1 MKFYDRSRELAFL
14 RSIREESKT
23 RAQMTILRGRRRVGK
38 TALLQEAYGDGDY
51 LYFFVARKD
60 EADLCLDFQAE
71 VARYF
76 KMSLPGT
83 VRSFEE
89 IFRFLLELSEREHF
103 TLVIDE
109 FQDFLRVNPSIFSTM
124 QRDWDI
130 WKGRAKMNLVVS
142 GSINRMMEQIFSAEQ
157 PLYGRATHEFRLDP
171 FSTDTMREILT
182 DCAHA
187 CDSEALLA
195 LWTLTGG
202 VAKYIELL
210 MDGGA
215 FDPESMVGNFISD
228 GSTIL
233 NEGKV
238 LLVEEFRKDYGTYF
252 SILSLIASGR
262 TSRSEIQDV
271 IGSDVGGYLTKLCE
285 DYGIVAKKRPFAE
298 EGSNRNMLYEIDD
311 LFLRFWF
318 RFVYRYQSA
327 IELKAYGRLR
337 EFILRDYRMLSGKA
351 LESYFA
357 KKLSESGEWT
367 RMGSWWDRK
376 GENEIDLIAV
386 DEFGKR
392 ILFCEVK
399 RNAAKIST
407 GTLREKAA
415 VFLRTHAN
423 YAAFTPAYR
432 ALSLSEM

>member
-1 MKFYDRSRELAFL
+1 MKFYDRQKELSLL
-14 RSIREESKT
+14 RTIRDESKT
-23 RAQMTILRGRRRVGK
+23 HAQMTILKGRRRVGK
-38 TALLQEAYGDGDY
+38 TSLLQEAYGDGDY

-71 VARYF
+71 VTRFF

-83 VRSFEE
+83 IRSFEA
-89 IFRFLLELSEREHF
+89 IFRFLLELSEHEHF

-124 QRDWDI
+124 QRDWDAR
-130 WKGRAKMNLVVS
+130 KGCAKMNLVVS

-171 FSTDTMREILT
+171 FSTDTMKEILT
-182 DCAHA
+182 DCAHGCRA
-187 CDSEALLA
+187 ESLLA
-195 LWTLTGG
+195 MWTLTGG

-210 MDGGA
+210 VDGGA
-215 FDPESMVGNFISD
+215 FDLESMVGNFISD

-238 LLVEEFRKDYGTYF
+238 LLVEEFRKEYGTYF

-262 TSRSEIQDV
+262 TSRSEIQNV
-271 IGSDVGGYLTKLCE
+271 IGADVGGYLTKLCE
-285 DYGIVAKKRPFAE
+285 DYGIVTKKRPFSE
-298 EGSNRNMLYEIDD
+298 EESSRSMFYEIDD
-311 LFLRFWF
+311 NFLRFWF

-337 EFILRDYRMLSGKA
+337 EFVLRDYKTFSGKA

-357 KKLSESGEWT
+357 KKLAESGEWT
-367 RMGSWWDRK
+367 RMGNWWDRK

-386 DEFGKR
+386 DEFGRR

-399 RNAAKIST
+399 RNAERIKA
-407 GTLREKAA
+407 GTLREKADA
-415 VFLRTHAN
+415 FLRAHSS
-423 YAAFTPAYR
+423 YAAFTPDYR
-432 ALSLSEM
+432 ALSLSDM